1 MVFTFIARHP
11 IEVRRALFSLG
22 YRNLFVHEIG
32 QVILSLLVFGA
43 SWNVVPQ
50 NDLFVWLAWQGITSI
65 TMAGGLLLFRK
76 ASLKPELEAQT
87 LIRWRFAHLVML
99 TMIGIGWGIE
109 SSLMVPDESVH
120 NLMILNAFAGT
131 LAYSSVSN
139 APHDPIA
146 FGTSAIVA
154 IAVLLW
160 QIPRIF
166 GVDTTFV
173 IGMCL
178 LYFFVLVLAAIN
190 SRSTLLELIY
200 LKISNEQLAL
210 TNASNAAVAVQA
222 NKEKSEFLAA
232 ASHDLRQ
239 PVHALLLLIEAFK
252 KQEPA
257 ASSHPLMKH
266 ISTAGHSIS
275 SLFSALMDLSRLE
288 SGRDKLRLSNVDLVA
303 LLLKMRDQFR
313 SEADAK
319 KIHFA
324 VFFPKNVRHVVIETD
339 KLILEQILSNL
350 ISNAIRYT
358 SAGGVLL
365 ALRRNFAANSYSLE
379 IWDSGLGILKS
390 DQVRIFQPYVQV
402 CNKQRDRTQGLGL
415 GLAIVHQAIANLGW
429 KISVNSKFGKGSS
442 FKVRIPRHSFRNGI
456 DAVVL
461 PTTGVISVDSSVS
474 IKVLNRRKILLV
486 DDDPIVV
493 AAMESIFVSWNVD
506 FRSALVGD
514 ESVLDAME
522 PNWVP
527 ECILCDFRLPGK
539 MNGLA
544 LLDFLLERFP
554 NAVGVLQTGE
564 PEAVVRDK
572 ADDAGYVVLFKPIAP
587 DLLASFLGSA
597 LKRRS
602 ELRLK

>member
-1 MVFTFIARHP
+1 MFTLIAQHP

-32 QVILSLLVFGA
+32 QIIVSLLVFGA
-43 SWNVVPQ
+43 SWNVVPED
-50 NDLFVWLAWQGITSI
+50 DLLTWMAWQGVTSLA
-65 TMAGGLLLFRK
+65 MAVGLLFFRK
-76 ASLKPELEAQT
+76 ASLEPELGAQT
-87 LIRWRFAHLVML
+87 LIRWRLAHLVMI

-109 SSLMVPDESVH
+109 SSMMVPDKPVH
-120 NLMILNAFAGT
+120 NLMILNAFGGT

-146 FGTSAIVA
+146 FGTSAVVA

-166 GVDTTFV
+166 GVDTYFV

-178 LYFFVLVLAAIN
+178 LYFFVLVLAAVN
-190 SRSTLLELIY
+190 SRRTLLELIY
-200 LKISNEQLAL
+200 LKISNEKLAL
-210 TNASNAAVAVQA
+210 TNATNAAVAVQA
-222 NKEKSEFLAA
+222 NQEKSEFLAA

-252 KQEPA
+252 KQEPK
-257 ASSHPLMKH
+257 ASSHPLMRH
-266 ISTAGHSIS
+266 ISSAGQSIS

-288 SGRDKLRLSNVDLVA
+288 SGRDRLRVSNIDMAA
-303 LLLKMRDQFR
+303 LLTKMREQFR
-313 SEADAK
+313 HEACEK
-319 KIHFA
+319 KIHIA
-324 VFFPKNVRHVVIETD
+324 VFLPKNAHEIVIETD
-339 KLILEQILSNL
+339 KLVLEQILSNL

-358 SAGGVLL
+358 SIGGVLL
-365 ALRRNFAANSYSLE
+365 ALRRNVGTNSLSLE
-379 IWDSGLGILKS
+379 IWDSGLGILES
-390 DQVRIFQPYVQV
+390 DQSRIFQPYVQV
-402 CNKQRDRTQGLGL
+402 GNKQRDRTQGLGL

-429 KISVNSKFGKGSS
+429 KISVKSKFGKGSC
-442 FKVRIPRHSFRNGI
+442 FKVEIPNHILKTGVASI
-456 DAVVL
+456 VTPAL
-461 PTTGVISVDSSVS
+461 PTSPIDSSAC

-486 DDDPIVV
+486 EDDPIVV

-506 FRSALVGD
+506 FRCASIGD
-514 ESVLDAME
+514 ESVLNAME
-522 PNWVP
+522 PDWVP

-539 MNGLA
+539 MNGVV

-554 NAVGVLQTGE
+554 TAVGVLQTGE
-564 PEAVVRDK
+564 PESVVREK

-597 LKRRS
+597 LERRATP
-602 ELRLK
+602 RIK